1 MAQPGNRVTSFAEAA
16 LPASRFAR
24 WPHLVHGVTPYL
36 FLLPATLALLF
47 IFFYPMVRSIYVSLQ
62 SYDQL
67 TSTFTFVGTQNYT
80 DILQDKAFWNSLWVS
95 VWWVVLS
102 VAGQFLIGFGFAL
115 LLHQPWH
122 GNRLVRALIL
132 LPWVMPGVSIGIGW
146 RLILNP
152 EFGMINDLLTRLGLP
167 QQAWLADPSTALLA
181 VVLPNIW
188 KAFPFVTVTML
199 AGLAAIPGELYEA
212 AKVDGATA
220 LERFRYV
227 TLPSLRNLI
236 AILTMLLCVWTFN
249 FFDLPFVL
257 TRGGPVN
264 ATEVM
269 PILVYRFAFESFRYG
284 YSAALAVIM
293 TIINTI
299 FAIFYL
305 RGFRREA

>member
-1 MAQPGNRVTSFAEAA
+1 MAQPTNRAPSLAEAT

-24 WPHLVHGVTPYL
+24 WPRLAHGATPYL

-47 IFFYPMVRSIYVSLQ
+47 IFFYPMVRSIFVSLQ
-62 SYDQL
+62 DYDQL
-67 TSTFTFVGTQNYT
+67 TSTFTFVGTRNYT
-80 DILQDKAFWNSLWVS
+80 DILRDKAFSNSLWVS
-95 VWWVVLS
+95 FWWVVLS
-102 VAGQFLIGFGFAL
+102 VSGQFLVGLGFAL
-115 LLHQPWH
+115 LLHQPWR
-122 GNRLVRALIL
+122 GNRVVRALML

-167 QQAWLADPSTALLA
+167 TQTWLADPSTALLA

-199 AGLAAIPGELYEA
+199 AGLASIPAELYEA
-212 AKVDGATA
+212 AKVDGTTA
-220 LERFRYV
+220 VGRFRYV

-236 AILTMLLCVWTFN
+236 AILTLLLCVWTFN

-257 TRGGPVN
+257 TKGGPVN

-293 TIINTI
+293 TIINTV

-305 RGFRREA
+305 RSFRREA

>member
-1 MAQPGNRVTSFAEAA
+1 MAQPGNPVTSLAEAA
-16 LPASRFAR
+16 LTASRFAR
-24 WPHLVHGVTPYL
+24 KPRLVLGVTPYL

-67 TSTFTFVGTQNYT
+67 TSTFTFVGTKNYT

-95 VWWVVLS
+95 MWWVILS

-115 LLHQPWH
+115 LLHQSWR
-122 GNRLVRALIL
+122 GNRLVRGLIL
-132 LPWVMPGVSIGIGW
+132 LPWVMPGVSIAIGW

-152 EFGMINDLLTRLGLP
+152 DFGMINDLLTRLGLP
-167 QQAWLADPSTALLA
+167 TQTWLADPSTALLA
-181 VVLPNIW
+181 VVLPNVW

-199 AGLAAIPGELYEA
+199 AGLASIPAELYEA
-212 AKVDGATA
+212 AKVDGATL
-220 LERFRYV
+220 LERFRFV

-264 ATEVM
+264 STEVM

-293 TIINTI
+293 TVINTI

-305 RGFRREA
+305 RSFRREA